1 MMTYTTPPKIN
12 ALLSPAPPN
21 LPIAPAEYNQI
32 YQEGTL
38 NALRLYFN
46 QLNNFTN
53 AVTIP
58 SSGTTQ
64 QRPTLKLQVGQP
76 FYDTTLGIPIWW
88 NGTVWK
94 NASGV
99 TV

>member
-1 MMTYTTPPKIN
+1 MTYTTPLKIST
-12 ALLSPAPPN
+12 LLSPSPPN
-21 LPIAPAEYNQI
+21 LPIAPAEYNQGYEEQI
-32 YQEGTL
+32 L

-53 AVTIP
+53 NVVVP
-58 SSGTTQ
+58 VSGTTI
-64 QRPTLKLQVGQP
+64 QRPTLKLQVGQI
-76 FYDTTLGIPIWW
+76 FYDTTLGIPIWY

-94 NASGV
+94 NASGT